1 MGRPT
6 ITRSIK
12 RNRLRALKLATK
24 AAGMIAPTA
33 VQAIAKA
40 CEKSDNTRGGVYMPD
55 VNESYDEGFAAGLA
69 AAKKAAK
76 KKSKAKRVK
85 K

>member
-6 ITRSIK
+6 MTRSIK
-12 RNRLRALKLATK
+12 RNRLRALELATEV
-24 AAGMIAPTA
+24 AGMIAPTA
-33 VQAIAKA
+33 VQAISKA

-55 VNESYDEGFAAGLA
+55 TTDAYDEGFAAGLA
-69 AAKKAAK
+69 AAKKVAK
-76 KKSKAKRVK
+76 KKAKRVK